1 MALKSFKPYTKSV
14 RGTVLVDKSNLWKG
28 DSYKP
33 LTVGQHSTG
42 ARNNL
47 GRITSRHR
55 GGGHKHKYRIIDFYR
70 SKRNIKG
77 VVERINMIQIEQRI

>member
-55 GGGHKHKYRIIDFYR
+55 GAVISTNTELLIFIDQKEI
-70 SKRNIKG
+70 SK
-77 VVERINMIQIEQRI
+77 E

>member
-55 GGGHKHKYRIIDFYR
+55 GGGSNHKSNQLPKWETVFFWHLSANY
-70 SKRNIKG
+70 
-77 VVERINMIQIEQRI
+77 